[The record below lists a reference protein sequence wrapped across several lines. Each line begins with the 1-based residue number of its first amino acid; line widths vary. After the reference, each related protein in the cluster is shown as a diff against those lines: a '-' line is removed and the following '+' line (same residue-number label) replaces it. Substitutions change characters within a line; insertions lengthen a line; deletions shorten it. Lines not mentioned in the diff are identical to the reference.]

1 MLRHVVFFSLKHTSD
16 LETVERG
23 LWQLAEIPETLHFE
37 VGRNTKRDGLSAEID
52 LVVYAEFADEQALMR
67 YKMHPIYAKAIEIVR
82 PLREIRMAADF
93 TAVTKLEE

>member
-1 MLRHVVFFSLKHTSD
+1 
-16 LETVERG
+16 
-23 LWQLAEIPETLHFE
+23 
-37 VGRNTKRDGLSAEID
+37 
-52 LVVYAEFADEQALMR
+52 LMR